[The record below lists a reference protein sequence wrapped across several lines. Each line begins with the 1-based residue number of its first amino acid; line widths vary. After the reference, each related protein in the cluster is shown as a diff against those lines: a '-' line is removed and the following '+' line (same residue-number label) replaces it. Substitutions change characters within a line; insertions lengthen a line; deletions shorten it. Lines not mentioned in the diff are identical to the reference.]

1 MKTFLIAAGLM
12 ATMLGVTPAVAAPV
26 AANAPGIQ
34 TPQSRGDARGDM
46 RGDMQGNMRGDQRD
60 DRGDRR
66 MDRRDDRRGDRWDNG
81 RRDNRQDRWNNGRG
95 HHWGWNSRRC
105 HNERRHHRWVRVCG
119 RR

>member
-12 ATMLGVTPAVAAPV
+12 TAMLGVTPAVAAPV
-26 AANAPGIQ
+26 AGNAPGIEA
-34 TPQSRGDARGDM
+34 PQSRGDLRDD
-46 RGDMQGNMRGDQRD
+46 RRD

-81 RRDNRQDRWNNGRG
+81 RRDGPQDRWNNGRG
-95 HHWGWNSRRC
+95 NRWGWNARRC

-119 RR
+119 RGNWR

>member
-26 AANAPGIQ
+26 AGNAPGIEA
-34 TPQSRGDARGDM
+34 PQSRGDV
-46 RGDMQGNMRGDQRD
+46 RD

-95 HHWGWNSRRC
+95 NRWGWNSRRC

-119 RR
+119 RNWR

>member
-1 MKTFLIAAGLM
+1 M

-26 AANAPGIQ
+26 AGNAPGIEA
-34 TPQSRGDARGDM
+34 PQSRGDVRDDRRDDRGMD
-46 RGDMQGNMRGDQRD
+46 RRD

-81 RRDNRQDRWNNGRG
+81 RRDSRQDRWNNGRG

-119 RR
+119 RNWR